1 MRITSQEDS
10 SLLSAISQRDKKAFD
25 ALFRKY
31 YSVLCAYCHRVVDL
45 EDAEEIVQDVL
56 LWVWE
61 NPDAHTII
69 ESSLN
74 RYLFRMVYH
83 RAISQIRQQGTRQ
96 RADTLFYEQ
105 MQEILQDIDFYH
117 IEELTKRIEKAIA
130 ALPPSYREAFCMHR
144 FQNMSYKEIAT
155 ALDVSPKTVDYR
167 IQQALKQL
175 RVDLKDYLPLL
186 LPLLYLN

>member
-1 MRITSQEDS
+1 
-10 SLLSAISQRDKKAFD
+10 
-25 ALFRKY
+25 
-31 YSVLCAYCHRVVDL
+31 
-45 EDAEEIVQDVL
+45 
-56 LWVWE
+56 
-61 NPDAHTII
+61 
-69 ESSLN
+69 
-74 RYLFRMVYH
+74 MVYH